1 MDLIF
6 YMEIIGTIVFAMQ
19 GSRVAIERKL
29 DILGIMILGLSTAV
43 GGGMIRDIILGN
55 TPPAM
60 FINPVYCIV
69 ATMTVVVVILTYKYR
84 DKIIGSD
91 KYTYIV
97 TLLNISD
104 AIGLGIFTVVGA
116 NVSIGRG
123 YGDNIFLC
131 SFVGVMTGVGG
142 GILRDVLANRTPV
155 VLQKEI
161 YAVASIVGAI
171 IYCYLSRWIPDHI
184 ALYLAVGI
192 IVLIRMTAVYKNM
205 HLPAII
211 HQEAVTIEGVMSEM
225 NQKVKEGN
233 L

>member
-6 YMEIIGTIVFAMQ
+6 YMEILGTIVFAMQ
-19 GSRVAIERKL
+19 GSYVAIERKL

-69 ATMTVVVVILTYKYR
+69 ASMTVVVVILTYRYHEKLVDSSKYR
-84 DKIIGSD
+84 YMTHI
-91 KYTYIV
+91 
-97 TLLNISD
+97 LNVSD

-116 NVSIGRG
+116 DVSMQNG
-123 YGDNIFLC
+123 YGNNIFLC

-155 VLQKEI
+155 VLKKEI
-161 YAVASIVGAI
+161 YAVAAIVGAV
-171 IYCYLSRWIPDHI
+171 IYCYLNRWIPHAG
-184 ALYLAVGI
+184 ALYISLGV
-192 IVLIRMTAVYKNM
+192 IVSIRMIAVYKDI
-205 HLPAII
+205 HLPSICKQ
-211 HQEAVTIEGVMSEM
+211 QEKTIEEDSIYF
-225 NQKVKEGN
+225 KTTS
-233 L
+233 